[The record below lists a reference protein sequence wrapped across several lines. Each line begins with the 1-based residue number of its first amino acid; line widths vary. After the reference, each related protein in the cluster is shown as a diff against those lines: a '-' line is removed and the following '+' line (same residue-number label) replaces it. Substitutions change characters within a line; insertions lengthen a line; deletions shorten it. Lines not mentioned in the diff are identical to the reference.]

1 MSETFEKILVK
12 DDRLGCITPKVKFH
26 VFKGGQNVTCQPY
39 KAISETTANH
49 VYNVTVPSLETI
61 ISREVL
67 WQSTVTIRI
76 ATENKSNNDFAIN
89 YGVTDALAPFP
100 LHSLVS
106 VMSCTINNNTV
117 NLNVQESLPLL
128 LRMVD
133 PEEFSK
139 YDSMTPTA
147 LDFLANYEDAVK
159 RQEFQI
165 DATAANNAAPR
176 PLVYYPANV
185 EAEPAGNPNYNGT
198 RPYNYTS
205 YQNNVLAYDMNRP
218 AGTAYYHK
226 PRGSWK
232 VNKINARWWK
242 STRSDTS

>member
-12 DDRLGCITPKVKFH
+12 DDRLGCITPKVKFQ

-39 KAISETTANH
+39 KAISETTAQH
-49 VYNVTVPSLETI
+49 TYTETI
-61 ISREVL
+61 ISREVP
-67 WQSTVTIRI
+67 WQSTVTLRI
-76 ATENKSNNDFAIN
+76 SNPNKSANDFAIN

-100 LHSLVS
+100 LHSLVN

-117 NLNVQESLPLL
+117 NLNVQESLPIL

-165 DATAANNAAPR
+165 DATAAAGGAGPR
-176 PLVYYPANV
+176 PLVFFLARMQTPPTIMLSTAPAPL
-185 EAEPAGNPNYNGT
+185 ATHRT
-198 RPYNYTS
+198 RTTP
-205 YQNNVLAYDMNRP
+205 
-218 AGTAYYHK
+218 
-226 PRGSWK
+226 
-232 VNKINARWWK
+232 
-242 STRSDTS
+242 

>member
-12 DDRLGCITPKVKFH
+12 DDRLGCITPKVKFQ

-76 ATENKSNNDFAIN
+76 SNPNKDVNDFAVH

-159 RQEFQI
+159 RQEFQL
-165 DATAANNAAPR
+165 DASNAGGGGAATRPVVYCPGNAE
-176 PLVYYPANV
+176 V
-185 EAEPAGNPNYNGT
+185 EPAAAARETCRRCSGCPGSAARCWT
-198 RPYNYTS
+198 
-205 YQNNVLAYDMNRP
+205 
-218 AGTAYYHK
+218 AGWS
-226 PRGSWK
+226 RQ
-232 VNKINARWWK
+232 RW
-242 STRSDTS
+242 RRDRQV

>member
-1 MSETFEKILVK
+1 MSETFENILVT
-12 DDRLGCITPKVKFH
+12 DDRLGCINPKVKFQ

-39 KAISETTANH
+39 NAISETTTNH

-117 NLNVQESLPLL
+117 KLNVQESLP
-128 LRMVD
+128 
-133 PEEFSK
+133 
-139 YDSMTPTA
+139 
-147 LDFLANYEDAVK
+147 
-159 RQEFQI
+159 
-165 DATAANNAAPR
+165 
-176 PLVYYPANV
+176 
-185 EAEPAGNPNYNGT
+185 
-198 RPYNYTS
+198 
-205 YQNNVLAYDMNRP
+205 
-218 AGTAYYHK
+218 
-226 PRGSWK
+226 
-232 VNKINARWWK
+232 
-242 STRSDTS
+242 

>member
-1 MSETFEKILVK
+1 MYTMSETFEKILVK
-12 DDRLGCITPKVKFH
+12 DDRLGRINPKVKFQ
-26 VFKGGQNVTCQPY
+26 VFKGGQNITCQPY

-49 VYNVTVPSLETI
+49 VYNVTIPSLETI
-61 ISREVL
+61 ISIEVL
-67 WQSTVTIRI
+67 WQSTVALRI
-76 ATENKSNNDFAIN
+76 SNLNKAAADFAVK

-117 NLNVQESLPLL
+117 NLNLQDSLPLL

-159 RQEFQI
+159 RQEFQLDTVVEGGRSRQVVFNP
-165 DATAANNAAPR
+165 DAAEANPPAADR
-176 PLVYYPANV
+176 FD
-185 EAEPAGNPNYNGT
+185 GT
-198 RPYNYTS
+198 RPMHTH
-205 YQNNVLAYDMNRP
+205 R
-218 AGTAYYHK
+218 T
-226 PRGSWK
+226 
-232 VNKINARWWK
+232 KI
-242 STRSDTS
+242 TY

>member
-12 DDRLGCITPKVKFH
+12 DDRLGCITPKVKFQ

-49 VYNVTVPSLETI
+49 TYTVTVPSLETI
-61 ISREVL
+61 INREVL
-67 WQSTVTIRI
+67 WQSTVALRI
-76 ATENKSNNDFAIN
+76 SNPNKSANDFAIN

-117 NLNVQESLPLL
+117 NLNVQESLPIL

-165 DATAANNAAPR
+165 DATAAGAAVPR
-176 PLVYYPANV
+176 PIVY
-185 EAEPAGNPNYNGT
+185 
-198 RPYNYTS
+198 
-205 YQNNVLAYDMNRP
+205 
-218 AGTAYYHK
+218 
-226 PRGSWK
+226 
-232 VNKINARWWK
+232 
-242 STRSDTS
+242 